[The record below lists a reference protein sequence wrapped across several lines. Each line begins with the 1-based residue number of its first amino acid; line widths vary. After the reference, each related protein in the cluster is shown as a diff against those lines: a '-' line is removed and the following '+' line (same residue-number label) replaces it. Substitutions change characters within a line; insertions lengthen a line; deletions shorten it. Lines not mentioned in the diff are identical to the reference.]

1 MEEQLTDLFKEVGAV
16 MSFWLVFDKDTE
28 RPKGY
33 SICNYYHPPGSSI
46 PRGSFTSPLKK
57 SGIFSICYY

>member
-28 RPKGY
+28 RPKG
-33 SICNYYHPPGSSI
+33 
-46 PRGSFTSPLKK
+46 
-57 SGIFSICYY
+57 